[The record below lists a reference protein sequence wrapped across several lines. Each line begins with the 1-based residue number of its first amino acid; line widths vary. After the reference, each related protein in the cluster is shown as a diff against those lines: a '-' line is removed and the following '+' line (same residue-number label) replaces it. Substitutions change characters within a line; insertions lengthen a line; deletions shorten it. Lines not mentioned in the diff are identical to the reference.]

1 MTKMIINADDLRQ
14 LIEYLDKE
22 MVEQVDVIVISSS
35 FSVHVDFK
43 DQENRECTVIMYD
56 AMRKMK
62 PDIVK
67 KMQLNSRLKR
77 IKPLEDK

>member
-1 MTKMIINADDLRQ
+1 MIIKADDLRQ
-14 LIEYLDKE
+14 LIEYLDRE
-22 MVEQVDVIVISSS
+22 LVEQVDINVISGS

-43 DQENRECTVIMYD
+43 DQEGRECSVIMYD
-56 AMRKMK
+56 SMREMK
-62 PDIVK
+62 PDLVK